1 MRLDLLQICVC
12 KLKRLFTTVLPFAA
26 TNMGGRFYRDKIK
39 SAATNVRLSFP
50 KLQNYSQTAAVA
62 ICKSKTLSSRSA
74 RLRRCNK
81 NRNVLLTCPFEM
93 PIFTDATTEVY
104 SLVPT
109 KCTAAAVAATT
120 KYVCPVY
127 EVCIFSRNH
136 RPAAPKRALCRDT
149 YP

>member
-1 MRLDLLQICVC
+1 MRLDLRQISVC

-26 TNMGGRFYRDKIK
+26 TNMGGRFHTDKIK
-39 SAATNVRLSFP
+39 SAPTNVRLSFL

-74 RLRRCNK
+74 RLQRCNK
-81 NRNVLLTCPFEM
+81 NNVLLTCPFEM
-93 PIFTDATTEVY
+93 PVFADATTEVC

-109 KCTAAAVAATT
+109 KCTAAAAATAT

-127 EVCIFSRNH
+127 EAHFQPYH